1 MLPNRQQR
9 GRVDE
14 PERLHVQ
21 RVAVQW
27 SLKIRRTGLAAI
39 WLVPC
44 WLPVALC
51 AADLNITYL
60 ANEGVMIDCRGEKV
74 LVDALFRDSLDSYT
88 RHSPEVQEK
97 METGKPPFDSVD
109 LALATHFHLDH
120 WDAGAITRF
129 LGSNPHAVFA
139 STPTATAML
148 PWSQH
153 EREHAL
159 WPAEGQRERLQVGS
173 VSVQAFRLT
182 HGNTQNLGYRIAMC
196 GETLVHLGD
205 AEVSDADMTVLLQLG
220 APDVAMVPYWWLLDP
235 RGTDFISRKWKPRY
249 LVVLHSDQPTST
261 QPKKFRQSGRRHG
274 WPPSRARPGPSD
286 GASEGPTWEPA
297 CKLLAHDFRTNGPA
311 GMCFRISGVRFL
323 RSNAVGHI
331 ARKTLRH

>member
-1 MLPNRQQR
+1 MEFLVERPLCPRWLLEKLKRNSSRLMLPNRQQR

-249 LVVLHSDQPTST
+249 LVVLHFGST
-261 QPKKFRQSGRRHG
+261 DIDSAKEIQAK
-274 WPPSRARPGPSD
+274 WPQAWMATKQG
-286 GASEGPTWEPA
+286 ET
-297 CKLLAHDFRTNGPA
+297 RT
-311 GMCFRISGVRFL
+311 F
-323 RSNAVGHI
+323 
-331 ARKTLRH
+331 